1 MNGTIFAMETASSL
15 PFLMRHFS
23 IKTDRHE
30 DSTEGGTRSQLTEKA
45 LGTNQGATH
54 ELRGRE
60 GSSMGKIAEG
70 ENGRARA
77 E

>member
-30 DSTEGGTRSQLTEKA
+30 DSTETREAREAKLTEKA
-45 LGTNQGATH
+45 LGTTQEPAD
-54 ELRGRE
+54 EP
-60 GSSMGKIAEG
+60 
-70 ENGRARA
+70 ARDP
-77 E
+77 